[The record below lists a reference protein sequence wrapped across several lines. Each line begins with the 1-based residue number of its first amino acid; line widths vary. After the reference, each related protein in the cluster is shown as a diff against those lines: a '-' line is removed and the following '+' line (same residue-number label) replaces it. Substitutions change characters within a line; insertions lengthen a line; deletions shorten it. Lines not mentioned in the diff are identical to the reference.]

1 MERRRW
7 WLIDWLIDWLI
18 KYAARLHCYR
28 IHYHPAN
35 ILWRI
40 HRIQKNRF
48 KILDYQNLIKQFWR
62 ILQAM
67 MWLSRNR
74 IKHDT
79 EQTEGTT
86 PANTILLRGAITRE
100 YAYTGVRHFTS
111 NFIQQLHNHSG
122 YFTRHRPLHYHLSK
136 TMVYP
141 HQTRK
146 GAGSRVVTLTS
157 FLMNSRPHLVYAR
170 MGRTTSTQHSLDGY
184 GFFFF

>member
-1 MERRRW
+1 MLLGFIATEFTTTQQTYYEEYIGSKRTGSRYW
-7 WLIDWLIDWLI
+7 TT
-18 KYAARLHCYR
+18 
-28 IHYHPAN
+28 
-35 ILWRI
+35 
-40 HRIQKNRF
+40 
-48 KILDYQNLIKQFWR
+48 NLIKQFWR